1 MEKVLADMNIFKFFN
16 LKLQMNI
23 HLHLLEDRYE
33 EQILLDSS
41 NDKINL
47 YYTILKDDIK
57 RADWIFKY
65 LDFKC
70 SIPDDVIMS
79 LFDITHE
86 PDKLNYLYQE
96 TYKNLVTFF
105 DINQDYE
112 NAYIELYK
120 FKRIYNIQRQF
131 KYILE

>member
-1 MEKVLADMNIFKFFN
+1 
-16 LKLQMNI
+16 MNI

-65 LDFKC
+65 LD
-70 SIPDDVIMS
+70 IV
-79 LFDITHE
+79 
-86 PDKLNYLYQE
+86 N
-96 TYKNLVTFF
+96 KN
-105 DINQDYE
+105 
-112 NAYIELYK
+112 
-120 FKRIYNIQRQF
+120 
-131 KYILE
+131 